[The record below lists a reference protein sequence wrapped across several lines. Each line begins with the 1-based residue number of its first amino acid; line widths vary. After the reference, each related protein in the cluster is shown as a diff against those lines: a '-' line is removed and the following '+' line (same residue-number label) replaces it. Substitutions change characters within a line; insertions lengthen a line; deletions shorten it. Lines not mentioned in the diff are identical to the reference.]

1 VITRKTEPQKAEIPP
16 KEGTYTFKE
25 ACDIL
30 LYVRVRS
37 LSRERRRT
45 SEIIPHAFREAYFS
59 LFSGPEP
66 ETLHADLY
74 RMLIDEG
81 TDVIVQQL
89 KEYNHR
95 RKRLLREIRGKI
107 EVRSL
112 KRCEEAAKLRV
123 VASDAG
129 NNGVDLRSAFIPL
142 YASTALVAEGWRI
155 MDEPI
160 FRAGMPDVWADEF
173 RTEQRESLLAF
184 KIQCDVTEEAVERW
198 EPKAVLMDGS
208 LLINFWL
215 SPLPDSTEDYI
226 NDFREA
232 LISSVGLLH
241 YCYER
246 DIPIVGFVKRT
257 RINRICRK
265 FRVPKLRDTALMD
278 LILRLGEYT
287 LPEDEPMKGRIVE
300 RYRRKAEELGIP
312 SRDVAEFT
320 SIYSSYIRTGLTTPF
335 RLEIPRYCLDR
346 LEDLCGLVFTTSEE
360 ERGIPFSIGEA
371 DRLTKVTTS
380 ISNIRTLMIYSKSL
394 DLVRKGEM
402 RMQDL
407 NLLALQHG
415 EPWTLT
421 DRDYI
426 SGLLGGE
433 QGG

>member
-1 VITRKTEPQKAEIPP
+1 
-16 KEGTYTFKE
+16 
-25 ACDIL
+25 
-30 LYVRVRS
+30 
-37 LSRERRRT
+37 LSRERRKT
-45 SEIIPHAFREAYFS
+45 SEIIPHAFREVYFS

-81 TDVIVQQL
+81 TDIIVHLL
-89 KEYNHR
+89 KEYNR
-95 RKRLLREIRGKI
+95 RRMKLMGRIREKI
-107 EVRSL
+107 EVRRL
-112 KRCEEAAKLRV
+112 TRNEEAAKLRV

-142 YASTALVAEGWRI
+142 YASTALIAEGWRI
-155 MDEPI
+155 LDEPI
-160 FRAGMPDVWADEF
+160 FKAGKPDVWADEF

-184 KIQCDVTEEAVERW
+184 KIQYEVTEEAVERW
-198 EPKAVLMDGS
+198 EPKLVLIDGS
-208 LLINFWL
+208 LLLNFWL
-215 SPLPDSTEDYI
+215 LPLPDSTKDYI
-226 NDFREA
+226 NDFEEA

-257 RINRICRK
+257 RINHLCRK
-265 FRVPKLRDTALMD
+265 FHVPNLRDTALMD

-287 LPEDEPMKGRIVE
+287 LPEDQPMKGRIVE
-300 RYRRKAEELGIP
+300 KYRKKAEELGIP
-312 SRDVAEFT
+312 GRDIAEFT

-346 LEDLCGLVFTTSEE
+346 LEEICTLIFTTSEE
-360 ERGIPFSIGEA
+360 EKGIPFSIGEA
-371 DRLTKVTTS
+371 DSLTKVTTS

-402 RMQDL
+402 RMRDL

-421 DRDYI
+421 DREYV
-426 SGLLGGE
+426 SGVLGGE

>member
-1 VITRKTEPQKAEIPP
+1 M
-16 KEGTYTFKE
+16 
-25 ACDIL
+25 
-30 LYVRVRS
+30 
-37 LSRERRRT
+37 SRERRKT
-45 SEIIPHAFREAYFS
+45 SEIIPHAFREVYFS

-81 TDVIVQQL
+81 TDIIVHLL
-89 KEYNHR
+89 KEYNR
-95 RKRLLREIRGKI
+95 RRMKLMGRIREKI
-107 EVRSL
+107 EVRRL
-112 KRCEEAAKLRV
+112 TRNEEAAKLRV

-142 YASTALVAEGWRI
+142 YASTALIAEGWRI
-155 MDEPI
+155 LDEPI
-160 FRAGMPDVWADEF
+160 FKAGKPDVWADEF

-184 KIQCDVTEEAVERW
+184 KIQYEVTEEAVERW
-198 EPKAVLMDGS
+198 EPKLVLIDGS
-208 LLINFWL
+208 LLLNFWL
-215 SPLPDSTEDYI
+215 LPLPDSTKDYI
-226 NDFREA
+226 NDFEEA

-257 RINRICRK
+257 RINHLCRK
-265 FRVPKLRDTALMD
+265 FHVPNLRDTALMD

-287 LPEDEPMKGRIVE
+287 LPEDQPMKGRIVE
-300 RYRRKAEELGIP
+300 KYRKKAEELGIP
-312 SRDVAEFT
+312 GRDIAEFT

-346 LEDLCGLVFTTSEE
+346 LEEICTLIFTTSEE
-360 ERGIPFSIGEA
+360 EKGIPFSIGEA
-371 DRLTKVTTS
+371 DSLTKVTTS

-402 RMQDL
+402 RMRDL

-421 DRDYI
+421 DREYV
-426 SGLLGGE
+426 SGVLGGE